1 MRRLLQFL
9 GGLTCL
15 LWAFTSTAV
24 EPQTTLYNVTRDIYY
39 ADETAHDRDLQS
51 LDLYWQSKQDKL
63 PVIIYVHG
71 GGWAFGDKA
80 DIHQKPDY
88 FLSQGIAVVSM
99 NYRLRWDYRIFDQAE
114 DVASVIVWVK
124 DNAETYGLD
133 ATKIIL
139 MGHAAGAHLVSLVAT
154 NHSYLKA
161 AGLSLGDI
169 VSVVAIDTA
178 SFDINRLMVELG
190 NFIERRRIEI
200 IFGNDEEVWRQ
211 SSPIHHVTS
220 GKNIPSFAILY
231 VAQDEETKLQAMGFA
246 QKLSAAEVET
256 IMIPGNEKTAQSIN
270 EELGKKGDI
279 YTLALMTFIRAK
291 I

>member
-1 MRRLLQFL
+1 LSRKQ
-9 GGLTCL
+9 
-15 LWAFTSTAV
+15 
-24 EPQTTLYNVTRDIYY
+24 PPYNITRDIYY
-39 ADETAHDRDLQS
+39 EDEAKHDPDLQS
-51 LDLYWQSKQDKL
+51 LDIYWQSKQDKL

-71 GGWAFGDKA
+71 GGWAFGDKIN
-80 DIHQKPDY
+80 IHQKPDY

-114 DVASVIVWVK
+114 DITSVIVWVK
-124 DNAETYGLD
+124 NNAETYGLD
-133 ATKIIL
+133 ADKIIL

-190 NFIERRRIEI
+190 SFIERRQHQL

-211 SSPIHHVTS
+211 SSPIHHVAS
-220 GKNIPSFAILY
+220 GKNIPAFAILY
-231 VAQDEETKLQAMGFA
+231 VARDEETKLQAMGFA
-246 QKLSAAEVET
+246 KKLNDAEIDT

-270 EELGKKGDI
+270 EELGKTGDI
-279 YTLALMTFIRAK
+279 YTQALMAFIRAK